1 MSAVKAAF
9 LWSGW
14 WLNIYSSQI
23 GSCCTLGYTKSVER
37 ERVTGNR
44 CWCMSVVN
52 RLWCTWLF
60 GGREYCIGKHV
71 PRQFCFPIEFATAEV
86 KERRSSVC
94 EFGLR
99 NCTFDVQSNHL
110 RSSIHLIHLQQI
122 WTDQTNLRFT
132 WQFNLDSQFV
142 LQMLLVHG

>member
-1 MSAVKAAF
+1 MYVGCQS
-9 LWSGW
+9 
-14 WLNIYSSQI
+14 I
-23 GSCCTLGYTKSVER
+23 
-37 ERVTGNR
+37 
-44 CWCMSVVN
+44 VVY
-52 RLWCTWLF
+52 LVVW
-60 GGREYCIGKHV
+60 GREYCIGKHV

-110 RSSIHLIHLQQI
+110 RSSIHHIHLQQI
-122 WTDQTNLRFT
+122 LTDQTNLRFT

-142 LQMLLVHG
+142 LQLLLVHG